1 VSEAAGRYVGARVQR
16 LEDPR
21 LLTGRGRYIDDLAVP
36 GMLHAAFVRS
46 PVARGSLSSV
56 DVAAAL
62 AMPGVTAVFTMDDFR
77 EIFRPT
83 FSTIIGRD
91 AVTPPL
97 RPLADGDVRFAGDPI
112 AIVIAQSRYL
122 AEDAAEAVD
131 LDLEPLPPVL
141 DISTG
146 LENQILVHPETG
158 SNVAAC
164 ISPADPGDLGDSGD
178 SAGTGGAVGAADVE
192 RAFAGAAHVVTETI
206 AQHRYVAVPMEGR
219 GLVANW
225 EPGRGELTIWA
236 ATQAPHEMRSWC
248 ARMLGLPEHR
258 VRVVMGDVG
267 GGFGQK
273 MFVTREEMAVVLA
286 SYLLCCPVR
295 WIEDRSE
302 NLLAGGHARQ
312 EQATISVATDH
323 DGHLLAARV
332 LHLENVGSY
341 SVPGTGSVGGG
352 VAMFFPG
359 PYRLPVLSFG
369 NQAVYTNTCG
379 RCAYR
384 GPWLFETV
392 AREQMMDIVAR
403 DIGMDPLAL
412 RRANVI
418 TDDDLPYVSATGV
431 RYERISPAATL
442 AQAAE
447 LIGYDEFRRSQA
459 AAREAA
465 AAAAR
470 EAAGA
475 AAGAPARAQ
484 GSDLAQGRYL
494 GIGLSLYVEPIQTRG
509 PLGSEG
515 AILRIDPTGEIT
527 LIMGTASHGQSVETT
542 MAQIV
547 ADVLGCEPSSI
558 AFIQGDTAVA
568 PWGPGT
574 GGSKSAVIAAGAAQL
589 AAERMRDKLLLVA
602 GHVLEAAS
610 GDLELSGGR
619 VSVKGDPEA
628 GLSLGQLAEAAYLNP
643 AALPADIEPGLLVSA
658 RSVAPPLV
666 LANACHAC
674 TVEVDVNT
682 GVVKIL
688 RYVVSEDCGPMIN
701 PMVVE
706 GQIAGGVAQG
716 IGGVL
721 FEHMI
726 YDADGN
732 PLTTTFMDYLLP
744 TACEIPDVEYGH
756 VVTPADTPGGYKG
769 VGEGGAIG
777 SPPAVI
783 NAVADA
789 LAPLGAR
796 ITGTPLGPAQVLA
809 AIAEATG

>member
-1 VSEAAGRYVGARVQR
+1 VTEATAGRYVGARVQR

-21 LLTGRGRYIDDLAVP
+21 LLTGRGSFIDDHAVP

-46 PVARGSLSSV
+46 PAARGSLASV
-56 DVAAAL
+56 DVSAAR
-62 AMPGVTAVFTMDDFR
+62 AMPGVAAVFTMGDFR
-77 EIFRPT
+77 DVYRPT

-91 AVTPPL
+91 APTPPL

-131 LDLEPLPPVL
+131 LELEPLPPVL
-141 DISTG
+141 DIETG
-146 LENQILVHPETG
+146 LRTEILVHPETG
-158 SNVAAC
+158 SNVAAQ
-164 ISPADPGDLGDSGD
+164 ISSPADDEHVFGS
-178 SAGTGGAVGAADVE
+178 
-192 RAFAGAAHVVTETI
+192 AAHVVTETV

-219 GLVANW
+219 GLVASW
-225 EPGRGELTIWA
+225 DPGRGELTIWA
-236 ATQAPHEMRSWC
+236 ATQAPHEMRSYC

-286 SYLLCCPVR
+286 SYLLGRPVR
-295 WIEDRSE
+295 WIEDRAE
-302 NLLAGGHARQ
+302 NLLAGGHARE
-312 EQATISVATDH
+312 EQATISIATD
-323 DGHLLAARV
+323 GGGRLLGARV

-352 VAMFFPG
+352 VAAFFPG
-359 PYRLPVLSFG
+359 PYRLPLLSFA
-369 NQAVYTNTCG
+369 NRAVYTNTCG

-392 AREQMMDIVAR
+392 AREQMMDVVAR
-403 DIGMDPLAL
+403 AIGMDPLTL
-412 RRANVI
+412 RRVNVI
-418 TDDDLPYVSATGV
+418 TDDDLPYTSATGV
-431 RYERISPAATL
+431 RYERISPAQTL
-442 AQAAE
+442 EQAAE
-447 LIGYDEFRRSQA
+447 LIGYDAFRREQP
-459 AAREAA
+459 AARA
-465 AAAAR
+465 
-470 EAAGA
+470 
-475 AAGAPARAQ
+475 
-484 GSDLAQGRYL
+484 DGRYL

-547 ADVLGCEPSSI
+547 ADVLGCRPDSI
-558 AFIQGDTAVA
+558 AFVQGDTAVA

-589 AAERMRDKLLLVA
+589 AAERMRDRLLRVA
-602 GHVLEAAS
+602 GHVLEVS
-610 GDLELSGGR
+610 PGDLELSGG
-619 VSVKGDPEA
+619 VIQVKGDAEA
-628 GLSLGQLAEAAYLNP
+628 RLSFGQVAEAAYLNP
-643 AALPADIEPGLLVSA
+643 GALPADIEPGLLVSA
-658 RSVAPPLV
+658 RSVAPPMV

-674 TVEVDVNT
+674 TVEVDVHT
-682 GVVKIL
+682 GVVTIL

-721 FEHMI
+721 FEHMV
-726 YDADGN
+726 YDGDGN

-744 TACEIPDVEYGH
+744 TACEVPDVEYGH

-809 AIAEATG
+809 AVAAGALP

>member
-1 VSEAAGRYVGARVQR
+1 VSEAAAGRYVGARVQR

-21 LLTGRGRYIDDLAVP
+21 LLTGQGRYIDDLAVP
-36 GMLHAAFVRS
+36 GMLHATFVRS

-56 DVAAAL
+56 DVTPAL

-77 EIFRPT
+77 DIFRPT

-131 LDLEPLPPVL
+131 LDLEPLTPVL

-146 LENQILVHPETG
+146 LANEILVHPETG
-158 SNVAAC
+158 SNVAAR
-164 ISPADPGDLGDSGD
+164 ISPASPADSGD
-178 SAGTGGAVGAADVE
+178 E

-206 AQHRYVAVPMEGR
+206 EQHRYVAVPMEGR
-219 GLVANW
+219 GLVSSW

-248 ARMLGLPEHR
+248 ARMLDLPEHR

-286 SYLLCCPVR
+286 SYLLGCPVR

-312 EQATISVATDH
+312 EQATISMATDR
-323 DGHLLAARV
+323 DGRLLAARV

-352 VAMFFPG
+352 VAAFFPG

-403 DIGMDPLAL
+403 AIGMDPLAL
-412 RRANVI
+412 RRVNVI

-447 LIGYDEFRRSQA
+447 LIGYEEFRRSQA
-459 AAREAA
+459 AARAEG
-465 AAAAR
+465 R
-470 EAAGA
+470 D
-475 AAGAPARAQ
+475 R
-484 GSDLAQGRYL
+484 AQGRYL

-558 AFIQGDTAVA
+558 AFIQGDTAIA

-589 AAERMRDKLLLVA
+589 VAERMRDKLLLVA

-643 AALPADIEPGLLVSA
+643 GALPTDIEPGLLVSA

-674 TVEVDVNT
+674 TVEVDVHT

-721 FEHMI
+721 FEHMV

-756 VVTPADTPGGYKG
+756 VVTPADTPGGFKG

-809 AIAEATG
+809 AVASAASG

>member
-1 VSEAAGRYVGARVQR
+1 MADPAVTGLAAPGATAGRYVGARVQR

-21 LLTGRGRYIDDLAVP
+21 LLAGRGRYIDDHAVP

-56 DVAAAL
+56 DVSAAV
-62 AMPGVTAVFTMDDFR
+62 AMPGVAAVFTMDDFR
-77 EIFRPT
+77 EVFRPT
-83 FSTIIGRD
+83 YSTIIGRD

-112 AIVIAQSRYL
+112 AIVLAESRYL
-122 AEDAAEAVD
+122 AEDAAELVD

-141 DISTG
+141 DSETG
-146 LENQILVHPETG
+146 LRTEILVHPETG
-158 SNVAAC
+158 SNVAAQ
-164 ISPADPGDLGDSGD
+164 ISAPADDEQVFG
-178 SAGTGGAVGAADVE
+178 
-192 RAFAGAAHVVTETI
+192 GAAHVVTETI

-219 GLVANW
+219 GLVASW

-236 ATQAPHEMRSWC
+236 ATQAPHEMRSYC
-248 ARMLGLPEHR
+248 ARMLGLAEHR

-286 SYLLCCPVR
+286 SYRLGRPVR
-295 WIEDRSE
+295 WIEDRAE
-302 NLLAGGHARQ
+302 NLLAGGHARE
-312 EQATISVATDH
+312 EQATISVATDAG
-323 DGHLLAARV
+323 GHLLAARV
-332 LHLENVGSY
+332 WHLENVGSY

-352 VAMFFPG
+352 VAAFFPG
-359 PYRLPVLSFG
+359 PYRLPMLSFA

-403 DIGMDPLAL
+403 AIGMDPLSL
-412 RRANVI
+412 RRANVV

-431 RYERISPAATL
+431 RYERISPAKTL
-442 AQAAE
+442 DQAAE
-447 LIGYDEFRRSQA
+447 LIGYDAFRREQA
-459 AAREAA
+459 AARA
-465 AAAAR
+465 
-470 EAAGA
+470 
-475 AAGAPARAQ
+475 
-484 GSDLAQGRYL
+484 DGRYL

-515 AILRIDPTGEIT
+515 AILRIDPSGEIT

-547 ADVLGCEPSSI
+547 ADVLGCEPGSI

-589 AAERMRDKLLLVA
+589 VAERMRDKLLRVA
-602 GHVLEAAS
+602 AHVLEASAS
-610 GDLELSGGR
+610 DLELSGGGR
-619 VSVKGDPEA
+619 VHVRGDPEA
-628 GLSLGQLAEAAYLNP
+628 GVSFGQVAEAAYLNP
-643 AALPADIEPGLLVSA
+643 AALPDDVEPGLLVSA

-674 TVEVDVNT
+674 TVEVDVRT
-682 GVVKIL
+682 GVVRIL

-721 FEHMI
+721 YEHMV
-726 YDADGN
+726 YDGDGN

-756 VVTPADTPGGYKG
+756 VVTPADTPGGFKG

-777 SPPAVI
+777 SPPCVV

-809 AIAEATG
+809 ALVAAEALP

>member
-1 VSEAAGRYVGARVQR
+1 MTEQGATAGRYVGARVQR

-21 LLTGRGRYIDDLAVP
+21 LLAGRGRYIDDHTVP

-46 PVARGSLSSV
+46 PVARGALARV
-56 DVAAAL
+56 DVATAQ
-62 AMPGVTAVFTMDDFR
+62 AMPGVAAVFTMDDFR
-77 EIFRPT
+77 DIFLPT
-83 FSTIIGRD
+83 FSTIAGRD

-97 RPLADGDVRFAGDPI
+97 RPLADGDVRFTGDPI
-112 AIVIAQSRYL
+112 AIVVAESRYL
-122 AEDAAEAVD
+122 AEDAVEAVD
-131 LDLEPLPPVL
+131 LDLDPQEPVL
-141 DISTG
+141 DSETG
-146 LENQILVHPETG
+146 LTAGILVHPETG
-158 SNVAAC
+158 SNLAAQ
-164 ISPADPGDLGDSGD
+164 ISSPADD
-178 SAGTGGAVGAADVE
+178 E
-192 RAFAGAAHVVTETI
+192 QAFADAAHVVTETI
-206 AQHRYVAVPMEGR
+206 TQHRYVAVPMEGR
-219 GLVANW
+219 GLVASW
-225 EPGRGELTIWA
+225 EPGRDELTIWA
-236 ATQAPHEMRSWC
+236 ATQAPHEMRSYC

-286 SYLLCCPVR
+286 SYRLGRPVR
-295 WIEDRSE
+295 WIEDRAE

-312 EQATISVATDH
+312 EQATISMATDH

-332 LHLENVGSY
+332 HHLENVGAY

-352 VAMFFPG
+352 VAAFFPG
-359 PYRLPVLSFG
+359 PYRLPMLSFA

-403 DIGMDPLAL
+403 AIGMDPLSL

-418 TDDDLPYVSATGV
+418 TDDDLPYTSATGV
-431 RYERISPAATL
+431 PYERISPAKTL
-442 AQAAE
+442 EQAAE
-447 LIGYDEFRRSQA
+447 LIGYDSFRREQE
-459 AAREAA
+459 AARAE
-465 AAAAR
+465 
-470 EAAGA
+470 
-475 AAGAPARAQ
+475 
-484 GSDLAQGRYL
+484 GRYL
-494 GIGLSLYVEPIQTRG
+494 GVGLSLYVEPIQTRG

-515 AILRIDPTGEIT
+515 AILRVDPTGEIT

-542 MAQIV
+542 MAQVV
-547 ADVLGCEPSSI
+547 ADVLGCDPSSI
-558 AFIQGDTAVA
+558 VFIQGDTAVA

-589 AAERMRDKLLLVA
+589 AAERMREKMLQVA
-602 GHVLEAAS
+602 GHVLEVAPS
-610 GDLELSGGR
+610 DLELSGGSAHVR
-619 VSVKGDPEA
+619 GDWEA
-628 GLSLGQLAEAAYLNP
+628 RLSFGRLAEAAYLNP

-658 RSVAPPLV
+658 RWAAPPLV

-674 TVEVDVNT
+674 TVEVDVHT
-682 GVVKIL
+682 GLVKIL

-721 FEHMI
+721 LEHMV
-726 YDADGN
+726 YDVDGN

-744 TACEIPDVEYGH
+744 TACDVPDVEYGH
-756 VVTPADTPGGYKG
+756 VVTPANTPGGFKG

-777 SPPAVI
+777 SPPAVL

-789 LAPLGAR
+789 LAPLEAR

-809 AIAEATG
+809 ALAAARTTSR

>member
-1 VSEAAGRYVGARVQR
+1 MTEGTAGRYVGARVHR

-21 LLTGRGRYIDDLAVP
+21 LLTGRGSYIDDQAVP

-46 PVARGSLSSV
+46 PVARGSVSSV

-62 AMPGVTAVFTMDDFR
+62 AMPGVAAVFTMDDFR
-77 EIFRPT
+77 DIYQPT
-83 FSTIIGRD
+83 FSTIIGRG
-91 AVTPPL
+91 APTTPL

-112 AIVIAQSRYL
+112 AIVIAESRYL

-131 LDLEPLPPVL
+131 VELEPLPPVL
-141 DISTG
+141 DIATG
-146 LENQILVHPETG
+146 LSTEILVHPETG
-158 SNVAAC
+158 SNLAAA
-164 ISPADPGDLGDSGD
+164 IYAPADD
-178 SAGTGGAVGAADVE
+178 E
-192 RAFAGAAHVVTETI
+192 HAFGSAAHVVTETV

-219 GLVANW
+219 GLVASW
-225 EPGRGELTIWA
+225 EAGRGELTIWA
-236 ATQAPHEMRSWC
+236 ATQAPHEMRSYC

-286 SYLLCCPVR
+286 SYLLGRPVR

-302 NLLAGGHARQ
+302 NLMVGGHARQ
-312 EQATISVATDH
+312 EQATVSIATDG

-352 VAMFFPG
+352 VAAFFPG
-359 PYRLPVLSFG
+359 PYRLPLLSFT
-369 NQAVYTNTCG
+369 NRAVYTNTCG

-403 DIGMDPLAL
+403 AVGTDPLSL
-412 RRANVI
+412 RRLNVI
-418 TDDDLPYVSATGV
+418 TDDDLPYTSATGV
-431 RYERISPAATL
+431 RYDRISPAKTL
-442 AQAAE
+442 EQAAE
-447 LIGYDEFRRSQA
+447 LIGYEAFRREQP
-459 AAREAA
+459 AARA
-465 AAAAR
+465 
-470 EAAGA
+470 
-475 AAGAPARAQ
+475 
-484 GSDLAQGRYL
+484 DGRYL

-515 AILRIDPTGEIT
+515 AIIRIDPTGEIT
-527 LIMGTASHGQSVETT
+527 LIMGTASHGQSLETT

-547 ADVLGCEPSSI
+547 ADVLGCRPDSI

-589 AAERMRDKLLLVA
+589 AAERMRDKMLRVA
-602 GHVLEAAS
+602 GYVLEVSAD
-610 GDLELSGGR
+610 DLELSGGR
-619 VSVKGDPEA
+619 IQVKGDPEA
-628 GLSLGQLAEAAYLNP
+628 RLSFGQLAEAAYLNP

-658 RSVAPPLV
+658 RSVAPAMV

-674 TVEVDVNT
+674 TVEVDMHT
-682 GVVKIL
+682 GVVTIL

-726 YDADGN
+726 YDGDGN

-796 ITGTPLGPAQVLA
+796 ITGTPLGPSQVLA
-809 AIAEATG
+809 AIAAGALGS

>member
-1 VSEAAGRYVGARVQR
+1 MAEPGATAGPAAAGATAGRYVGARVQR

-21 LLTGRGRYIDDLAVP
+21 LLAGRGSYIDDHAVP

-56 DVAAAL
+56 DVSEAV
-62 AMPGVTAVFTMDDFR
+62 AMPGVAAVFTMDDFR
-77 EIFRPT
+77 EVFRPT
-83 FSTIIGRD
+83 YSTIIGRD
-91 AVTPPL
+91 ATTPPL

-131 LDLEPLPPVL
+131 LDLEPLPPVM
-141 DISTG
+141 DSETG
-146 LENQILVHPETG
+146 LRTEILVHPETG
-158 SNVAAC
+158 SNVAAQIC
-164 ISPADPGDLGDSGD
+164 APADDEQVFS
-178 SAGTGGAVGAADVE
+178 
-192 RAFAGAAHVVTETI
+192 GAAHVVTETI
-206 AQHRYVAVPMEGR
+206 GQHRYVAVPMEGR
-219 GLVANW
+219 GLVASW

-236 ATQAPHEMRSWC
+236 ATQAPHEMRSYC
-248 ARMLGLPEHR
+248 ARMLGLAEHR

-286 SYLLCCPVR
+286 SYLLGRPVR
-295 WIEDRSE
+295 WIEDRAE
-302 NLLAGGHARQ
+302 NLLAGGHARE
-312 EQATISVATDH
+312 EQATISMATDAG
-323 DGHLLAARV
+323 GHLLAARV
-332 LHLENVGSY
+332 WHVENVGSY

-352 VAMFFPG
+352 VAAFFPG
-359 PYRLPVLSFG
+359 PYRLPMLSFA

-392 AREQMMDIVAR
+392 AREQMMDVVAR
-403 DIGMDPLAL
+403 AIGMDPLRL
-412 RRANVI
+412 RRANVV
-418 TDDDLPYVSATGV
+418 TDEDLPYMSATGV
-431 RYERISPAATL
+431 RYERISPAKTL
-442 AQAAE
+442 EQAAE
-447 LIGYDEFRRSQA
+447 LIGYDDFRREQA
-459 AAREAA
+459 AARA
-465 AAAAR
+465 
-470 EAAGA
+470 
-475 AAGAPARAQ
+475 
-484 GSDLAQGRYL
+484 DGRYL
-494 GIGLSLYVEPIQTRG
+494 GIGMSLYVEPIQTRG

-515 AILRIDPTGEIT
+515 AILRIDPSGEIT

-547 ADVLGCEPSSI
+547 ADVLGCEPGSI

-589 AAERMRDKLLLVA
+589 VAERMRDKMLRVA
-602 GHVLEAAS
+602 AHMLEASAS
-610 GDLELSGGR
+610 DLELSGGGR
-619 VSVKGDPEA
+619 VHVRGDPEA
-628 GLSLGQLAEAAYLNP
+628 GVSFGQLAEAAYLNP
-643 AALPADIEPGLLVSA
+643 AALPDDIEPGLLVSA

-674 TVEVDVNT
+674 TVEVDVRT
-682 GVVKIL
+682 GQVRIL

-721 FEHMI
+721 FEHMV

-756 VVTPADTPGGYKG
+756 VVTPADTPGGFKG

-777 SPPAVI
+777 SPPAVV

-796 ITGTPLGPAQVLA
+796 ITGTPLGPAQVMA
-809 AIAEATG
+809 ALEAAGALP

>member
-1 VSEAAGRYVGARVQR
+1 MADPAVTGPTTAGRYVGARVQR

-21 LLTGRGRYIDDLAVP
+21 LLAGRGRYIDDHAVP

-46 PVARGSLSSV
+46 PVARGSLSRV
-56 DVAAAL
+56 DVSAAVAL
-62 AMPGVTAVFTMDDFR
+62 PGVAAVFTMDDFR
-77 EIFRPT
+77 EVFRPT
-83 FSTIIGRD
+83 YSTIIGRD

-122 AEDAAEAVD
+122 AEDAAEVVD
-131 LDLEPLPPVL
+131 LDLEPMTPVL
-141 DISTG
+141 DSQTG
-146 LENQILVHPETG
+146 LRTEILVHPETG
-158 SNVAAC
+158 SNVAAQ
-164 ISPADPGDLGDSGD
+164 ISAPADDEQVFG
-178 SAGTGGAVGAADVE
+178 
-192 RAFAGAAHVVTETI
+192 GAAHVVTETI
-206 AQHRYVAVPMEGR
+206 VQHRYVAVPMEGR
-219 GLVANW
+219 GLVASW

-236 ATQAPHEMRSWC
+236 ATQAPHEMRSYC
-248 ARMLGLPEHR
+248 ARMLGLAEHR

-286 SYLLCCPVR
+286 SYLLGRPVR
-295 WIEDRSE
+295 WIEDRAE
-302 NLLAGGHARQ
+302 NLLAGGHARE
-312 EQATISVATDH
+312 EQATISVATDAA
-323 DGHLLAARV
+323 GHLLAARV
-332 LHLENVGSY
+332 RHLENVGSY

-352 VAMFFPG
+352 VAAFFPG
-359 PYRLPVLSFG
+359 PYRLPMLSFA

-403 DIGMDPLAL
+403 AIGMDPLGL
-412 RRANVI
+412 RRANVV
-418 TDDDLPYVSATGV
+418 TDEDLPYVSATGV
-431 RYERISPAATL
+431 RYERISPAKTL
-442 AQAAE
+442 DQAAE
-447 LIGYDEFRRSQA
+447 LIGYDDFRREQV
-459 AAREAA
+459 AARA
-465 AAAAR
+465 
-470 EAAGA
+470 
-475 AAGAPARAQ
+475 
-484 GSDLAQGRYL
+484 DGRYL

-547 ADVLGCEPSSI
+547 ADVLGCEPGSI

-589 AAERMRDKLLLVA
+589 VAERMRDKLLQVA
-602 GHVLEAAS
+602 AHMLEASAS
-610 GDLELSGGR
+610 DLELAGSGR
-619 VSVKGDPEA
+619 VQVRGDPEA
-628 GLSLGQLAEAAYLNP
+628 GVSFGQLAEAAYLNP
-643 AALPADIEPGLLVSA
+643 AALPDDIEPGLLVSA

-674 TVEVDVNT
+674 TVEVDVRT
-682 GVVKIL
+682 GVVRIL

-721 FEHMI
+721 FEHMV

-756 VVTPADTPGGYKG
+756 VVTPADTPGGFKG

-777 SPPAVI
+777 SPPAVV

-796 ITGTPLGPAQVLA
+796 ITGTPLGPAQVMA
-809 AIAEATG
+809 ALSAAGALP

>member
-1 VSEAAGRYVGARVQR
+1 MTETRATAGRFVGARVQR

-21 LLTGRGRYIDDLAVP
+21 LLAGRGNYIDDHTVP
-36 GMLHAAFVRS
+36 GMLHASFVRS
-46 PVARGSLSSV
+46 PVARGSLRSI
-56 DVAAAL
+56 DVCPAA
-62 AMPGVTAVFTMDDFR
+62 AMPGVAAVFTMDDFR

-83 FSTIIGRD
+83 YSTIIGRD

-112 AIVIAQSRYL
+112 AIVVAQSRYL

-131 LDLEPLPPVL
+131 LDLEAMPPVL
-141 DISTG
+141 DSQTG
-146 LENQILVHPETG
+146 LNTEILVHPETG
-158 SNVAAC
+158 SNVAAQ
-164 ISPADPGDLGDSGD
+164 ISAPADDEEVFGN
-178 SAGTGGAVGAADVE
+178 
-192 RAFAGAAHVVTETI
+192 AAHVVTETVT
-206 AQHRYVAVPMEGR
+206 QHRYVAVPMEGR
-219 GLVANW
+219 GLVASW

-236 ATQAPHEMRSWC
+236 ATQAPHEMRSYC

-286 SYLLCCPVR
+286 SYLLGRPVR
-295 WIEDRSE
+295 WIEDRAE
-302 NLLAGGHARQ
+302 NLLAGGHARE
-312 EQATISVATDH
+312 EQATISVAADH
-323 DGHLLAARV
+323 EGRLLAVRV
-332 LHLENVGSY
+332 HHLENVGSY

-352 VAMFFPG
+352 VAAFFPG
-359 PYRLPVLSFG
+359 PYRLPMLSFA

-392 AREQMMDIVAR
+392 AREQMMDVVAR
-403 DIGMDPLAL
+403 AIGIDPLSL
-412 RRANVI
+412 RRVNVI

-431 RYERISPAATL
+431 PYERISPAKTL
-442 AQAAE
+442 EQAAE
-447 LIGYDEFRRSQA
+447 LIGYDSFRREQPA
-459 AAREAA
+459 
-465 AAAAR
+465 
-470 EAAGA
+470 
-475 AAGAPARAQ
+475 ARAQ
-484 GSDLAQGRYL
+484 GRHL

-547 ADVLGCEPSSI
+547 ADVLGCEPGSI
-558 AFIQGDTAVA
+558 AFIQGDTAVV

-589 AAERMRDKLLLVA
+589 VAERMRDKLLLVA
-602 GHVLEAAS
+602 GHMLEVSAS
-610 GDLELSGGR
+610 DLALSDGGVHVR
-619 VSVKGDPEA
+619 GDPEA
-628 GLSLGQLAEAAYLNP
+628 RLSLGQLAEAAYLNP
-643 AALPADIEPGLLVSA
+643 AALPADIEPGLLVSV

-674 TVEVDVNT
+674 TVEVDVHT
-682 GVVKIL
+682 GQVRIL

-721 FEHMI
+721 LEHMV
-726 YDADGN
+726 YDDEGN

-756 VVTPADTPGGYKG
+756 VVTPADTPGGFKG

-777 SPPAVI
+777 SPPAVV

-809 AIAEATG
+809 ALTRRGSS

>member
-1 VSEAAGRYVGARVQR
+1 MQR

-21 LLTGRGRYIDDLAVP
+21 LLTGRGSYIDDHTVP

-46 PVARGSLSSV
+46 PVARGGISSV
-56 DVAAAL
+56 DVSAAR
-62 AMPGVTAVFTMDDFR
+62 AMPGVAAVFTMEDFR
-77 EIFRPT
+77 EICRPT

-97 RPLADGDVRFAGDPI
+97 RPLADGDVRFAGDPV

-131 LDLEPLPPVL
+131 LDLEPMPPVL
-141 DISTG
+141 DIETG
-146 LENQILVHPETG
+146 LATGILVHPETG
-158 SNVAAC
+158 SNVAAA
-164 ISPADPGDLGDSGD
+164 ISAPADD
-178 SAGTGGAVGAADVE
+178 E
-192 RAFAGAAHVVTETI
+192 RVFGGAAHVITETV

-219 GLVANW
+219 GLVASW

-236 ATQAPHEMRSWC
+236 ATQAPHEMRSYC

-286 SYLLCCPVR
+286 SYRLGRPVR
-295 WIEDRSE
+295 WIEDRAE

-312 EQATISVATDH
+312 EQATISMATDR
-323 DGHLLAARV
+323 DGRLLAARV
-332 LHLENVGSY
+332 RHLENVGAY
-341 SVPGTGSVGGG
+341 SVSGTGSVGGG
-352 VAMFFPG
+352 VAAFFPG
-359 PYRLPVLSFG
+359 PYRLPLLSFA

-403 DIGMDPLAL
+403 AIGMDPLDL
-412 RRANVI
+412 RRVNVI
-418 TDDDLPYVSATGV
+418 TDDDLPYTSATGV
-431 RYERISPAATL
+431 RYERISPAKTL
-442 AQAAE
+442 EQAAG
-447 LIGYDEFRRSQA
+447 LIGYGAFRREQA
-459 AAREAA
+459 AARA
-465 AAAAR
+465 
-470 EAAGA
+470 
-475 AAGAPARAQ
+475 
-484 GSDLAQGRYL
+484 DGRYL
-494 GIGLSLYVEPIQTRG
+494 GVGLSLYVEPIQTRG

-547 ADVLGCEPSSI
+547 ADVLGCEPASI

-589 AAERMRDKLLLVA
+589 VAERMRDKLLRVA
-602 GHVLEAAS
+602 GHVLEVAAD
-610 GDLELSGGR
+610 DLELSGGGVHVR
-619 VSVKGDPEA
+619 GDPEA
-628 GLSLGQLAEAAYLNP
+628 RVSLGQLAEAAYLNP
-643 AALPADIEPGLLVSA
+643 AALPTDIEPGLLTTA

-674 TVEVDVNT
+674 TVEVDVHT
-682 GVVKIL
+682 GVVRIL

-706 GQIAGGVAQG
+706 QHSASAWACSVADQQHRPAADAVPTSRVFMNCCQRQPARPPRPEEPALQARPGATHAAAGDQA
-716 IGGVL
+716 
-721 FEHMI
+721 E
-726 YDADGN
+726 
-732 PLTTTFMDYLLP
+732 
-744 TACEIPDVEYGH
+744 
-756 VVTPADTPGGYKG
+756 PA
-769 VGEGGAIG
+769 
-777 SPPAVI
+777 PPA
-783 NAVADA
+783 AAA
-789 LAPLGAR
+789 SPAR
-796 ITGTPLGPAQVLA
+796 RWGRHRCRPRWRRPPRIERATWAWAQSHVPF
-809 AIAEATG
+809 

>member
-1 VSEAAGRYVGARVQR
+1 VQR

-21 LLTGRGRYIDDLAVP
+21 LLAGRGHYIDDHVVP

-46 PVARGSLSSV
+46 PVARGSLARV
-56 DVAAAL
+56 DVSEAA
-62 AMPGVTAVFTMDDFR
+62 AMPGVAAVFTMDDFR
-77 EIFRPT
+77 GVFKPT
-83 FSTIIGRD
+83 YSTIIGRD

-97 RPLADGDVRFAGDPI
+97 RPLADGDVRFAGDPV
-112 AIVIAQSRYL
+112 AIVVAQSRYL
-122 AEDAAEAVD
+122 AEDAAEVVD
-131 LDLEPLPPVL
+131 LDLEPMPPVL
-141 DISTG
+141 DSATG
-146 LENQILVHPETG
+146 LAGEILVHPETG
-158 SNVAAC
+158 SNVAAR
-164 ISPADPGDLGDSGD
+164 ISAPADD
-178 SAGTGGAVGAADVE
+178 E
-192 RAFAGAAHVVTETI
+192 QAFAAAAHVVTETV

-219 GLVANW
+219 GLVASW

-236 ATQAPHEMRSWC
+236 ATQAPHEMRSYC

-286 SYLLCCPVR
+286 SYLLGSPVR
-295 WIEDRSE
+295 WIEDRAE
-302 NLLAGGHARQ
+302 NLLAGGHAR
-312 EQATISVATDH
+312 EEHATISMATDR
-323 DGHLLAARV
+323 DGHLLGARV
-332 LHLENVGSY
+332 HHVENVGAY

-352 VAMFFPG
+352 VAAFFPG
-359 PYRLPVLSFG
+359 PYRLPTLSFT

-403 DIGMDPLAL
+403 AIGMDPLAL

-418 TDDDLPYVSATGV
+418 REQDLPYTSATGV
-431 RYERISPAATL
+431 PYARISPAQTL
-442 AQAAE
+442 EQAAE
-447 LIGYDEFRRSQA
+447 LIGYDSFRREQQ
-459 AAREAA
+459 AARE
-465 AAAAR
+465 R
-470 EAAGA
+470 
-475 AAGAPARAQ
+475 
-484 GSDLAQGRYL
+484 GRYL
-494 GIGLSLYVEPIQTRG
+494 GVGLSLYVEPIQTRG

-515 AILRIDPTGEIT
+515 AILRIDPTGEVT
-527 LIMGTASHGQSVETT
+527 LIMGTASHGQSLETT
-542 MAQIV
+542 MAQVV
-547 ADVLGCEPSSI
+547 ADVLGCEPDSI

-589 AAERMRDKLLLVA
+589 VAEQMRDKLLRVA
-602 GHVLEAAS
+602 GHVLEVAVS
-610 GDLELSGGR
+610 DLELSGGGAR
-619 VSVKGDPEA
+619 VRGDPEA
-628 GLSLGQLAEAAYLNP
+628 RLSFGQIAEAAYLNP
-643 AALPADIEPGLLVSA
+643 AALPAGLEPGLLVSA

-674 TVEVDVNT
+674 TVEVDVHT
-682 GVVKIL
+682 GQVTIL

-721 FEHMI
+721 YEHMV

-744 TACEIPDVEYGH
+744 TAGEVPDVEYGH
-756 VVTPADTPGGYKG
+756 VVTPADTPGGFKG

-809 AIAEATG
+809 AVAAAGVAR